1 MSHTKHLR
9 RRAVLAALAASSSL
23 ALPAWAQSKALLR
36 ISSPAVPDDWHARMW
51 TVFKDAL
58 DKSAPGEF
66 EVQIN
71 LNASLFNKAR
81 NPLLGP
87 AAIWN

>member
-1 MSHTKHLR
+1 MRPTHSPR
-9 RRAVLAALAASSSL
+9 RRAVLAAMAASSSL

-58 DKSAPGEF
+58 DKSAP
-66 EVQIN
+66 
-71 LNASLFNKAR
+71 STTRSSRSTRTWTSPRAR
-81 NPLLGP
+81 
-87 AAIWN
+87 

>member
-9 RRAVLAALAASSSL
+9 RRAVLAAMAAMAASGSL

-58 DKSAPGEF
+58 DKSAPDLDRAQVPAGHGPG
-66 EVQIN
+66 VQ
-71 LNASLFNKAR
+71 LPDR
-81 NPLLGP
+81 
-87 AAIWN
+87 